1 VPVWSVRVLLRIAA
15 FAFCLSEARSAEAVE
30 FYGDLLFGWCE
41 GVVDVCFF
49 SDA

>member
-1 VPVWSVRVLLRIAA
+1 MPVWSVCILLCVAA
-15 FAFCLSEARSAEAVE
+15 FAFGLLEAHSAEAVE
-30 FYGDLLFGWCE
+30 FYCDLLFGWCE